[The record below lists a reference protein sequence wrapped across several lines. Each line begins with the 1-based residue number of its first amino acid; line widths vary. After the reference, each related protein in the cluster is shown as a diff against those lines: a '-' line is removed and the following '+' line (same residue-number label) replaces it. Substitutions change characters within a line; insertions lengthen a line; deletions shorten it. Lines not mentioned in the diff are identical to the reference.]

1 MPTFPWKNARAA
13 RPVGRSTTFLLLVL
27 LLTAVLPAGAQTD
40 KSQSD
45 KGQAA
50 APARDAPKDWQV
62 ILGLHQEALV
72 QQASRFK
79 SMESLLP
86 KNVRRFRSDL
96 AVQEGKLDELGLIIS
111 LSGGNPRELR
121 AVLND
126 IQQIQRSTEGLVAPL
141 QESRDELQKIAS
153 RLEALKE
160 EFVKRLDESPEPE
173 IAAAINYFV
182 RYVSGV
188 KSSLSGERTTLDKEL
203 TPAKDFLETLGKTRD
218 SLRKKIPEAWKT
230 YYLTSSPE
238 LFSWKAWSE
247 IEQRL
252 QLWAR
257 SNGSMLRSLTTGADA
272 QRAMSVLVK
281 VGVGLIFLAIFDF
294 VAWRRLRRRAPQLR
308 GRVLVRQA
316 WLVAGLGL
324 ILHWVALDA
333 PLLLHECCNGLAE
346 ILLAAA
352 LALFSWFLAR
362 ISGLIDDDTAANP
375 LRRLWLLYALGV
387 ALQIVDIPDPALT
400 GCWMALL
407 LVFFRI
413 FRQRVGCDPGPLR
426 LAGRVTPVLTV
437 GLVLLSAVGWQHLSV
452 LVLAGWFLLLA
463 AVQIGVGLSRLVA
476 EWQTRADR
484 EGTSLLTRSVVSGLG
499 FPVIF
504 LSLFFLVLYWF
515 SIELGGQDLF
525 VEAVA
530 FTVTIGNVSVTLG
543 RLALIL
549 TGFFLTR
556 SAIDV
561 ARSFLRNLPR
571 LRPEIDPGVCDVLDT
586 TSMYL
591 LWGCYALISL
601 FLLGFSL
608 TSLAVVAGG
617 LSVGIGFGLQN
628 IVNNFVAGLILL
640 FGRSIQ
646 AGDTLQIDSVWG
658 QVRKVNIRNTMIQ
671 TFDNATLFM
680 PNSDLIAGKIINWS
694 HRDPTVRRE
703 IAVGVAYGSDIEQ
716 VRSILLA
723 AASAHPRVLGQPA
736 PFVQF
741 QEFGESSLDFK
752 LFFWVDDVLVGMSVM
767 SDIRFALDRLF
778 RAAGISIPF
787 PQREVRLLK
796 DPEPDSP
803 ASGHGTD

>member
-1 MPTFPWKNARAA
+1 M
-13 RPVGRSTTFLLLVL
+13 
-27 LLTAVLPAGAQTD
+27 
-40 KSQSD
+40 
-45 KGQAA
+45 
-50 APARDAPKDWQV
+50 
-62 ILGLHQEALV
+62 
-72 QQASRFK
+72 
-79 SMESLLP
+79 
-86 KNVRRFRSDL
+86 
-96 AVQEGKLDELGLIIS
+96 
-111 LSGGNPRELR
+111 
-121 AVLND
+121 
-126 IQQIQRSTEGLVAPL
+126 
-141 QESRDELQKIAS
+141 
-153 RLEALKE
+153 
-160 EFVKRLDESPEPE
+160 
-173 IAAAINYFV
+173 
-182 RYVSGV
+182 
-188 KSSLSGERTTLDKEL
+188 
-203 TPAKDFLETLGKTRD
+203 
-218 SLRKKIPEAWKT
+218 
-230 YYLTSSPE
+230 
-238 LFSWKAWSE
+238 
-247 IEQRL
+247 
-252 QLWAR
+252 
-257 SNGSMLRSLTTGADA
+257 
-272 QRAMSVLVK
+272 VK

-426 LAGRVTPVLTV
+426 LAGRGTPVLTV

-586 TSMYL
+586 TSM
-591 LWGCYALISL
+591 GQ
-601 FLLGFSL
+601 FLPTSDQFPLEDQIKNLGDDEL
-608 TSLAVVAGG
+608 
-617 LSVGIGFGLQN
+617 
-628 IVNNFVAGLILL
+628 
-640 FGRSIQ
+640 
-646 AGDTLQIDSVWG
+646 
-658 QVRKVNIRNTMIQ
+658 
-671 TFDNATLFM
+671 
-680 PNSDLIAGKIINWS
+680 
-694 HRDPTVRRE
+694 
-703 IAVGVAYGSDIEQ
+703 
-716 VRSILLA
+716 
-723 AASAHPRVLGQPA
+723 
-736 PFVQF
+736 
-741 QEFGESSLDFK
+741 LDF
-752 LFFWVDDVLVGMSVM
+752 WEETQY
-767 SDIRFALDRLF
+767 LDRLF
-778 RAAGISIPF
+778 EEEKTPEAEHSVEYERVILQELMHAGDGNCHVNIPVNSNDQEMMRQAWEATVKVFETVTTLGGAVSGEHGIGITKIAFLEQSKIDALRAYKKRVDPKNIINPGKLTTRVLEVEPYTFSFNRLIRDLKKTALPDKDTLINILAGIQFCNRCGKCKQVCPMDPTIKRRSLATGWWRARIFRLSSSI
-787 PQREVRLLK
+787 RH
-796 DPEPDSP
+796 S
-803 ASGHGTD
+803 